1 MRLLIIDFY
10 DSFTY
15 NLAHYFRNL
24 DCEVVVLRENNL
36 DLDSLLS
43 FDGIVLSPGPGLPKE
58 KKNLFEVLNICKG
71 KVPVLGICLGMQGI
85 SEFLGARLENQLE
98 VKHGVSTQVIQH
110 KPSLLF
116 ENLPQEFQAGLYH
129 SWKVVD
135 LSQDFLIAESE
146 EGVAM
151 GLEVLENYQFGVQFH
166 PESILTEKG
175 FVILNNF
182 INFCLSLK

>member
-15 NLAHYFRNL
+15 NLAHYFKNL
-24 DCEVVVLRENNL
+24 NCEVIVLRENDL
-36 DLDSLLS
+36 DLDALLS

-58 KKNLFEVLNICKG
+58 KRYLFEVLNICKG

-85 SEFLGARLENQLE
+85 SEFLGAKLVNQLE
-98 VKHGVSTQVIQH
+98 VKHGVSSQVIQL

-116 ENLPQEFQAGLYH
+116 KELPQEFKVGLYH

-135 LSQDFLIAESE
+135 LSEDFLIAESE
-146 EGVAM
+146 EKVAM

-166 PESILTEKG
+166 PESILTENG
-175 FVILNNF
+175 FQILNNF
-182 INFCLSLK
+182 IHFCLSLK